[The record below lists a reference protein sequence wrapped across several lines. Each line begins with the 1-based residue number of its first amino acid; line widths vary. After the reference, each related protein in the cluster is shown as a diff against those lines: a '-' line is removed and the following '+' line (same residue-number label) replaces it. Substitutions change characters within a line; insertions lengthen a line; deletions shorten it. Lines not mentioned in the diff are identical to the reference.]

1 MPGSAPDDPKLRS
14 DPMLHRVLADVAST
28 GAEMEQRRG
37 DALLAKERLFP
48 LIEDCDGESRRLIAY
63 LTGPALGNI
72 DLADAAPI
80 GSMLDAIGTCDNL
93 DLMLNSPGGSGET
106 AEKIVEMCRDHCR
119 KEFRV
124 IVPNY
129 AKSAGTLISL
139 GADRVVMG
147 YLSELGPIDPQILI
161 AVSGVQ
167 HMVSAQSFIQA
178 YEALQEKVKEAV
190 AAGESPVGHLQSL
203 NTTTMEPGFIE
214 HCRRGV
220 DFSRDI
226 AKKFLPQYQL
236 KAKYKGQKGFGKKK
250 LEELAVNVAENLLSR
265 DARFSHG
272 RLIGPEEASDEVG
285 LNVAILERDDSRWE
299 AYWELYLRAEV
310 FMQTVPLPPE
320 QAVAKLFFD
329 KDSTLP
335 ALGGAG

>member
-1 MPGSAPDDPKLRS
+1 MPPGSPPDDPKLSS

-28 GAEMEQRRG
+28 GSEMEQRRS

-48 LIEDCDGESRRLIAY
+48 LVEDGNGDRRLIAY
-63 LTGPALGNI
+63 LTGPGLGNI

-80 GSMLDAIGTCDNL
+80 GSMLDAIGTCDYL

-139 GADRVVMG
+139 GADSVVMG
-147 YLSELGPIDPQILI
+147 YLSELGPIDPQILV

-167 HMVSAQSFIQA
+167 HMVSGQSFIQA
-178 YEALQEKVKEAV
+178 YETTQEKVKEAL
-190 AAGESPVGHLQSL
+190 ASGESAIGYLQSL
-203 NTTTMEPGFIE
+203 NASTMEPAFIE

-220 DFSRDI
+220 EFSRDI
-226 AKKFLPQYQL
+226 AKKFLPAYQL
-236 KAKYKGQKGFGKKK
+236 KAKHKGEAGFGKKK
-250 LEELAVNVAENLLSR
+250 LEELAVEVAENLLSR

-272 RLIGPEEASDEVG
+272 RLIGAEEARDEVG
-285 LNVAILERDDSRWE
+285 LNVDYLQRDDPLWE

-310 FMQTVPLPPE
+310 FMQTVPTAPE
-320 QAVAKLFFD
+320 QGVSKLFFD
-329 KDSTLP
+329 RDSTLP
-335 ALGGAG
+335 ALGPS

>member
-14 DPMLHRVLADVAST
+14 DPMLHRVLEDVART
-28 GAEMEQRRG
+28 GSEMEQQRS
-37 DALLAKERLFP
+37 DALLAKKRLFP
-48 LIEDCDGESRRLIAY
+48 LVENCDGKNRRLIAY

-167 HMVSAQSFIQA
+167 QSVSGQSFIQA
-178 YEALQEKVKEAV
+178 YEALQEKVKEATT
-190 AAGESPVGHLQSL
+190 AGESPVGYLQSL
-203 NTTTMEPGFIE
+203 NATTMEPGFIE

-220 DFSRDI
+220 EFSRDI
-226 AKKFLPQYQL
+226 AKKFLPRYQL
-236 KAKYKGQKGFGKKK
+236 KAKYKGKKGFGKKK
-250 LEELAVNVAENLLSR
+250 LEDLAEDVAENLLSR

-272 RLIGPEEASDEVG
+272 RLIGAEEASGEVG
-285 LNVAILERDDSRWE
+285 LNVEALDRDDSRWQ

-310 FMQTVPLPPE
+310 YMQTIPVPPE
-320 QAVAKLFFD
+320 QAVSKLFFD
-329 KDSTLP
+329 RNSTLP
-335 ALGGAG
+335 ALGAV